1 MILDFGKDDEYNMKK
16 GAIDM
21 DLAGFKIFDFSEG
34 TPYFSIT
41 KNGMT
46 FSKAVTLKLGCP
58 AYARLL
64 INYDT
69 KQVVLQACPE
79 DTPRAV
85 PFYREKANDI
95 YSVRWNSRDL
105 IATFERLFE
114 TTFENH
120 GFRVEGAIVDDHMM
134 LFDLNHAKALV

>member
-1 MILDFGKDDEYNMKK
+1 
-16 GAIDM
+16 M
-21 DLAGFKIFDFSEG
+21 DLTGFEVFDFSEG

-46 FSKAVTLKLGCP
+46 FSKAVTLKLGRP
-58 AYARLL
+58 TFARLL
-64 INYDT
+64 INAET
-69 KQVVLQACPE
+69 KQVVLQACAE
-79 DTPRAV
+79 ETPRAV
-85 PFYREKANDI
+85 PFYREKANEV

-105 IATFERLFE
+105 IATFERLFG

-120 GFRVEGAIVDDHMM
+120 GFRVEGALVDSQTM